1 MDLETK
7 LSWAYGFLLLVGIL
21 GLAGAFGIGHV
32 EEKSS
37 YGLHE
42 LLLVLGLLA
51 ANWSADK
58 FRGRHGS
65 DGTVDQGRGSK
76 AVPLQGLGGED
87 HDRSGT

>member
-21 GLAGAFGIGHV
+21 GLAAAFGLGHV

-42 LLLVLGLLA
+42 LMLILGLLA
-51 ANWSADK
+51 ANWSGEK
-58 FRGRHGS
+58 FRKGNKG
-65 DGTVDQGRGSK
+65 DTGGTTDKG
-76 AVPLQGLGGED
+76 
-87 HDRSGT
+87 